1 MNMKIPNGCTFVV
14 GDPNPNFYL
23 HQAMA
28 ELFPNNL
35 NPNKE
40 AMLTI
45 TSAEEPDK
53 SIEFLKARDF
63 KDQAPL
69 NDEQLQLCTWV
80 GESIA
85 EYFSKPNPDKSAI
98 FVYLACECLDPD
110 EGYHWSETDTAF
122 SALKELVRMGMG
134 AYAYAERQLIQQ
146 TYIDPRFAVLKL
158 AADCKRYSLKRLRMT
173 AMGVDVMWSSEP
185 YPLLEKF
192 DNERFIPA
200 TTGYY
205 GIVKGG
211 HSNG

>member
-28 ELFPNNL
+28 ELFPNHL

-40 AMLTI
+40 AMLSA
-45 TSAEEPDK
+45 TSADAPDTPL
-53 SIEFLKARDF
+53 EFPTASDF
-63 KDQAPL
+63 EGQVAL
-69 NDEQLQLCTWV
+69 NTEQVQLCTWV